1 MKHTLSVL
9 AVLFAAAMFFT
20 SCNTNNAAPAAQQAA
35 QAGELA
41 PAGSIVYIQMDSLVN
56 QYDMFND
63 LKSEIEA
70 KVQAIDD
77 DLRNQLIDISTL
89 KPKYWQAIDGES
101 AYELLL
107 NKIDSNPNIESEVAP
122 EVIEEVK
129 AQKPQEAPVQEEP
142 EVQQEQPAFGLGD
155 IIGTVMGGGQT
166 SGKRA
171 KKSSTQK
178 MAERAVSQAANTVAR
193 EATKGLIR
201 GIFGQ
206 MK

>member
-20 SCNTNNAAPAAQQAA
+20 SCNTNTAAPAAQQAV

-77 DLRNQLIDISTL
+77 DLRKKGNALEKSVQDFQN
-89 KPKYWQAIDGES
+89 K
-101 AYELLL
+101 L
-107 NKIDSNPNIESEVAP
+107 NK
-122 EVIEEVK
+122 
-129 AQKPQEAPVQEEP
+129 
-142 EVQQEQPAFGLGD
+142 
-155 IIGTVMGGGQT
+155 
-166 SGKRA
+166 
-171 KKSSTQK
+171 
-178 MAERAVSQAANTVAR
+178 
-193 EATKGLIR
+193 
-201 GIFGQ
+201 
-206 MK
+206 

>member
-20 SCNTNNAAPAAQQAA
+20 SCNTNTAAPAAQQAV

-77 DLRNQLIDISTL
+77 DLRKKGNALEKSVQDFQN
-89 KPKYWQAIDGES
+89 K
-101 AYELLL
+101 L
-107 NKIDSNPNIESEVAP
+107 NK
-122 EVIEEVK
+122 
-129 AQKPQEAPVQEEP
+129 
-142 EVQQEQPAFGLGD
+142 GLL
-155 IIGTVMGGGQT
+155 T
-166 SGKRA
+166 R
-171 KKSSTQK
+171 
-178 MAERAVSQAANTVAR
+178 SQAEEQQQRLVER
-193 EATKGLIR
+193 EQNLQSLSQQKQMELAEEEAVMMRKVMDAIQTYITKYNQDKGYALILSVPVLAGEPSLNITQDILTGLNEEYI
-201 GIFGQ
+201 
-206 MK
+206 KSKHK

>member
-77 DLRNQLIDISTL
+77 DLRKKGNALEKSVQDFQN
-89 KPKYWQAIDGES
+89 K
-101 AYELLL
+101 L
-107 NKIDSNPNIESEVAP
+107 NKGLLTRSQAETQQQALMEREQSLRNLT
-122 EVIEEVK
+122 
-129 AQKPQEAPVQEEP
+129 AQKQMEMQEE
-142 EVQQEQPAFGLGD
+142 EAVMVRKVMDAVQTYLNEYNKTHNYAL
-155 IIGTVMGGGQT
+155 ILTT
-166 SGKRA
+166 S
-171 KKSSTQK
+171 
-178 MAERAVSQAANTVAR
+178 AATNTVIVGNPSLDITNDVLA
-193 EATKGLIR
+193 GLNAEYI
-201 GIFGQ
+201 
-206 MK
+206 KSKK

>member
-77 DLRNQLIDISTL
+77 DLRKKGNALEKSVQDFQN
-89 KPKYWQAIDGES
+89 K
-101 AYELLL
+101 L
-107 NKIDSNPNIESEVAP
+107 NKGLLTRSQAETQQQALMEREQSLRNLT
-122 EVIEEVK
+122 
-129 AQKPQEAPVQEEP
+129 AQKQMEMQEE
-142 EVQQEQPAFGLGD
+142 EA
-155 IIGTVMGGGQT
+155 VMVR
-166 SGKRA
+166 KLF
-171 KKSSTQK
+171 
-178 MAERAVSQAANTVAR
+178 E
-193 EATKGLIR
+193 LYH
-201 GIFGQ
+201 
-206 MK
+206 

>member
-77 DLRNQLIDISTL
+77 DLRKKGNALEKSVQDFQN
-89 KPKYWQAIDGES
+89 K
-101 AYELLL
+101 L
-107 NKIDSNPNIESEVAP
+107 NKGLLTRSQAETQQQALMEREQSLRNLT
-122 EVIEEVK
+122 
-129 AQKPQEAPVQEEP
+129 AQKQMEMQEE
-142 EVQQEQPAFGLGD
+142 EA
-155 IIGTVMGGGQT
+155 VMVRKVMDAIQT
-166 SGKRA
+166 YLNEYNKTHNYALILTTS
-171 KKSSTQK
+171 
-178 MAERAVSQAANTVAR
+178 AATNTVIVGNPSLDITNDVLA
-193 EATKGLIR
+193 GLNAEYI
-201 GIFGQ
+201 
-206 MK
+206 KSKK